1 MFSQIFYELMVMKY
15 WGITSLKEWQA
26 KEEDEK
32 AILIAF
38 YNAENMIRDY
48 ENYLDENK
56 AK

>member
-1 MFSQIFYELMVMKY
+1 MVMKY